1 MTFNGE
7 TDVSELDLD
16 AIISIKERAVVVYP
30 DDFENKPSV
39 GNKLNKPS
47 TITLYDSFPRDTKN
61 GRFIT
66 NVDVLKKIKWKERLQ
81 NMADRKLVNYDYNTG
96 M

>member
-16 AIISIKERAVVVYP
+16 AIISINERAIVVYP

-47 TITLYDSFPRDTKN
+47 TITIYDSFPRHKN
-61 GRFIT
+61 GGFVT
-66 NVDVLKKIKWKERLQ
+66 NIDALKKRKWKDKLQ